1 VSSLRC
7 LGIDG
12 GNNPGYC
19 GREGGTFWLL
29 QRPPIGVDFDVAAI
43 EDQYATRSGFVSRD
57 GKKLKVSLQSQLTL
71 AFIAGGQL
79 REVNA
84 KRKLK
89 LPCDVWRGML
99 WSDGAD
105 RLSKEA
111 CLSRLRERCP
121 ALQSASDDET
131 EAYGIAE
138 AAELIGLQKKGVLRG
153 GQAWV
158 ARKQLFWEDVRLVS
172 VRSKAKAFGKAFAKG
187 LKK

>member
-1 VSSLRC
+1 MRV

-19 GREGGTFWLL
+19 MRHNGEFWLA
-29 QRPPIGVDFDVAAI
+29 QHRFPGVEYDVAAI
-43 EDQYATRSGFVSRD
+43 EDQFATRSGFVSRD

-111 CLSRLRERCP
+111 CLTRLRERCP
-121 ALQSASDDET
+121 ALQTASDDET

-172 VRSKAKAFGKAFAKG
+172 TRAKAKAFAKG
-187 LKK
+187 LK

>member
-1 VSSLRC
+1 VSLRI

-19 GREGGTFWLL
+19 QRSSGRFWLS
-29 QRPPIGVDFDVAAI
+29 REPFPGVEYDVVAI
-43 EDQYATRSGFVSRD
+43 EDQFATRSGFVSRD

-79 REVNA
+79 QAVSA

-138 AAELIGLQKKGVLRG
+138 AAELIGLQKKGILRG

-158 ARKQLFWEDVRLVS
+158 ARKQLFWEDIRLTS
-172 VRSKAKAFGKAFAKG
+172 SKARARAFAKG